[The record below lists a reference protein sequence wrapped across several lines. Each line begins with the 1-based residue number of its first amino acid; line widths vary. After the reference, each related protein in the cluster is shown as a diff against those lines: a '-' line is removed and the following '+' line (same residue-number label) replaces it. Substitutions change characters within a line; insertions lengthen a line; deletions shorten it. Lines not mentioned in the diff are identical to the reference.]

1 MIWAWFWS
9 SPIGRAL
16 AAAGV
21 AIVAVLAIYTKG
33 KREGRFEERADAQAD
48 ALKRTSD
55 AIRAGDH
62 AAVTPDRLRDNDGHR
77 RD

>member
-1 MIWAWFWS
+1 MIWGWFLS
-9 SPIGRAL
+9 SPFGRAL
-16 AAAGV
+16 IGAGA

-55 AIRAGDH
+55 AIRAGDR
-62 AAVTPDRLRDNDGHR
+62 AAISPDRLRDTDGHR